1 VGDAGKN
8 KKSGR
13 KQNRTCAGAG
23 DAQLA
28 GSGWDSASRG
38 EGSRS
43 NRRFGRRDAAPPLC
57 LSLVSPSLGL
67 DQGVA
72 VATEKGK
79 RSWRLEQPPKRV
91 GWFLPARPDPTH
103 EATRGV
109 GVRVRVRDCA
119 ARPTGAGDDGRRR
132 LTGGSPAAGGASWRR
147 AMDAA
152 SGGGAVGMAP
162 RRGVWCGPLQQTG

>member
-23 DAQLA
+23 GAQLA

-67 DQGVA
+67 DQRVA

-79 RSWRLEQPPKRV
+79 RSWRLEQPPKTGRV
-91 GWFLPARPDPTH
+91 VPS
-103 EATRGV
+103 
-109 GVRVRVRDCA
+109 
-119 ARPTGAGDDGRRR
+119 RPTRPNPRGDAGGGGGGESESERLRCATDRSRGRRAAKANGRITGGGWGLVAAGDGC
-132 LTGGSPAAGGASWRR
+132 SEWRR
-147 AMDAA
+147 
-152 SGGGAVGMAP
+152 SGGNGDG
-162 RRGVWCGPLQQTG
+162 